1 MDENGNGNRQ
11 KSMAIV
17 CWSSDLD
24 RVWPVMILATTGAAS
39 GLHVDVF
46 FTFWGLR
53 VLQKNDKRMTGQN
66 WMQKGESIVDHGGTD
81 HLKLGKIHFG
91 GAGTMMIKKL
101 AKQYNVASPTELLD
115 MAKDLGV
122 NLYPCQMT
130 MDLYGLTKDDFID
143 GLETPL
149 GASRARAG
157 EGSVAPPGGTPMRLS
172 SSGDGTRRA
181 LFIVMHDPAL
191 PWTAPSDWRPTG
203 ACDR

>member
-11 KSMAIV
+11 KRMAIV

-24 RVWPVMILATTGAAS
+24 RVWPVMILATTAAAS
-39 GLHVDVF
+39 GLEVNVF

-66 WMQKGESIVDHGGTD
+66 WMQIGESIVDRGGTD

-91 GAGTMMIKKL
+91 GTGTMMIKKL
-101 AKQYNVASPTELLD
+101 AKQYNVASPTELLE

-130 MDLYGLTKDDFID
+130 MDLYGLTKEDFID
-143 GLETPL
+143 GLGSPM
-149 GASRARAG
+149 GAAS
-157 EGSVAPPGGTPMRLS
+157 
-172 SSGDGTRRA
+172 
-181 LFIVMHDPAL
+181 FINMAAD
-191 PWTAPSDWRPTG
+191 SDITMFI
-203 ACDR
+203 